1 MKKLSKKLKGMTLVE
16 LVVAI
21 AILGYA
27 SLMLAVALAQV
38 AAINK
43 ENHQFNERMSNQVK
57 IAENASDTASGV
69 TVTENEIRL
78 VVTNRAGFTS
88 GTYKMTGDSCYVD
101 VAGTTDVS
109 GNDRDATKADFKYY
123 NVLIPPKDPSAP

>member
-16 LVVAI
+16 LMVAI
-21 AILGYA
+21 AILGIA
-27 SLMLAVALAQV
+27 STMLAVAMAQV
-38 AAINK
+38 SVINR
-43 ENHQFNERMSNQVK
+43 ENHQLNERMSNQVK
-57 IAENASDTASGV
+57 IAENASDTATGV
-69 TVTENEIRL
+69 TVTENEIKL
-78 VVTNRAGFTS
+78 VVSSRAGFSS